1 MDSRIIHDL
10 QTKQKTSFAFM
21 KKILI
26 LTIVLFT
33 LLLSGC
39 KTRTI
44 IQEVERIKIEY
55 KDRFRVDSI
64 YNSDTTLIYSKSD
77 TVHFETI
84 KWRNKYQF
92 IRDSVLLIDSIP
104 YPVEVVE
111 YVNVLTKWQKMRLQ
125 ILNILGGL
133 IAIYG
138 AFKIGRLTKLF

>member
-1 MDSRIIHDL
+1 
-10 QTKQKTSFAFM
+10 M
-21 KKILI
+21 KKII
-26 LTIVLFT
+26 AIVLFT

-55 KDRFRVDSI
+55 KDRLRVDSI
-64 YNSDTTLIYSKSD
+64 YNSDTTLIFQKGD

-92 IRDSVLLIDSIP
+92 IRDSVLLVDSIP

-111 YVNVLTKWQKMRLQ
+111 YVNVLTKWQKWRLQ
-125 ILNILGGL
+125 ALNILGGL
-133 IAIYG
+133 ILILG

>member
-1 MDSRIIHDL
+1 
-10 QTKQKTSFAFM
+10 M
-21 KKILI
+21 KKI

-33 LLLSGC
+33 LILSGC

-55 KDRFRVDSI
+55 KDRLRVDSI
-64 YNSDTTLIYSKSD
+64 YNSDTTFIYREID
-77 TVHFETI
+77 TVFIESV

-92 IRDSVLLIDSIP
+92 IRDSVLLVDSIP

-125 ILNILGGL
+125 ILNILGG
-133 IAIYG
+133 IVAIYG

>member
-1 MDSRIIHDL
+1 
-10 QTKQKTSFAFM
+10 M
-21 KKILI
+21 KKII
-26 LTIVLFT
+26 IIVLFT

-55 KDRFRVDSI
+55 KDRLRVDSI
-64 YNSDTTLIYSKSD
+64 YNSDTTLIYRDTD
-77 TVHFETI
+77 TVFIESI

-92 IRDSVLLIDSIP
+92 IRDSVLLVDSIP

>member
-1 MDSRIIHDL
+1 
-10 QTKQKTSFAFM
+10 M
-21 KKILI
+21 KKII
-26 LTIVLFT
+26 TIVIFGLVIAI
-33 LLLSGC
+33 LYGC

-55 KDRFRVDSI
+55 KDRLRVDSI

-92 IRDSVLLIDSIP
+92 IRDSVLLVDSIP

-111 YVNVLTKWQKMRLQ
+111 YVNVLTKWQKWRLQ

-133 IAIYG
+133 IAVYG
-138 AFKIGRLTKLF
+138 AFKIGKLTKLF

>member
-1 MDSRIIHDL
+1 
-10 QTKQKTSFAFM
+10 M
-21 KKILI
+21 KKII
-26 LTIVLFT
+26 IIVLFT

-64 YNSDTTLIYSKSD
+64 YNSDTTFIYRDLD
-77 TVHFETI
+77 TVFIESI

-92 IRDSVLLIDSIP
+92 IRDSVLLVDSIP

-111 YVNVLTKWQKMRLQ
+111 YVNVLTKWQKWRLQ
-125 ILNILGGL
+125 ILNILGG
-133 IAIYG
+133 IVAVYG
-138 AFKIGRLTKLF
+138 AFKIGKLSKLF

>member
-1 MDSRIIHDL
+1 
-10 QTKQKTSFAFM
+10 M
-21 KKILI
+21 KKII
-26 LTIVLFT
+26 TIVLFT
-33 LLLSGC
+33 LILSGC

-55 KDRFRVDSI
+55 KDRLRVDSI
-64 YNSDTTLIYSKSD
+64 YNSDTTLIFQKGD

-92 IRDSVLLIDSIP
+92 IRDSVLLVDSIP
-104 YPVEVVE
+104 YAVEVVE
-111 YVNVLTKWQKMRLQ
+111 YVNVLTKWQKWRLQ

-133 IAIYG
+133 IAVFG

>member
-1 MDSRIIHDL
+1 
-10 QTKQKTSFAFM
+10 M
-21 KKILI
+21 KKII
-26 LTIVLFT
+26 TIVIFGLVIAI
-33 LLLSGC
+33 LYGC

-55 KDRFRVDSI
+55 KDRLRVDSI

-77 TVHFETI
+77 TVYFETI

-92 IRDSVLLIDSIP
+92 IRDSVLLVDSIP

>member
-1 MDSRIIHDL
+1 
-10 QTKQKTSFAFM
+10 M

-26 LTIVLFT
+26 IVLFT

-55 KDRFRVDSI
+55 KDRLRVDSV
-64 YNSDTTLIYSKSD
+64 YNSDTTLIYLKGD
-77 TVHFETI
+77 AVHFETI

-92 IRDSVLLIDSIP
+92 IRDSVLLVDSIP

-111 YVNVLTKWQKMRLQ
+111 YVNVLTKWQKWRLQ

-138 AFKIGRLTKLF
+138 AFRIGKLTKLF

>member
-1 MDSRIIHDL
+1 
-10 QTKQKTSFAFM
+10 M
-21 KKILI
+21 KKII
-26 LTIVLFT
+26 TIVIFGLVIAI
-33 LLLSGC
+33 LYGC

-55 KDRFRVDSI
+55 KDRLRVDSI

-92 IRDSVLLIDSIP
+92 IRDSVLLVDSIP

-111 YVNVLTKWQKMRLQ
+111 YVNVLTKWQKWRLQ

-133 IAIYG
+133 IAVYG

>member
-1 MDSRIIHDL
+1 
-10 QTKQKTSFAFM
+10 M

-33 LLLSGC
+33 LILNGC
-39 KTRTI
+39 KTRTV

-55 KDRFRVDSI
+55 KDRVRVDSI
-64 YNSDTTLIYSKSD
+64 YNSDTTLIYSKGD

-111 YVNVLTKWQKMRLQ
+111 YVNVLTKWQKWRLQ

-138 AFKIGRLTKLF
+138 AFKIGKLTKLF

>member
-1 MDSRIIHDL
+1 
-10 QTKQKTSFAFM
+10 M
-21 KKILI
+21 KKII
-26 LTIVLFT
+26 IIVLFT
-33 LLLSGC
+33 LILSGC

-55 KDRFRVDSI
+55 KDRLRVDSV

-77 TVHFETI
+77 TIHFETI

-92 IRDSVLLIDSIP
+92 IRDSVLLVDSIP

-111 YVNVLTKWQKMRLQ
+111 YVNVLTKWQKWRLQ

-138 AFKIGRLTKLF
+138 AFKIGKLTKLF

>member
-1 MDSRIIHDL
+1 
-10 QTKQKTSFAFM
+10 M
-21 KKILI
+21 KKI

-55 KDRFRVDSI
+55 KDRLRVDSI

-77 TVHFETI
+77 TIHFETI

-92 IRDSVLLIDSIP
+92 IRDSVLLVDSIP

-111 YVNVLTKWQKMRLQ
+111 YVNVLTKWQKWRLQ

-138 AFKIGRLTKLF
+138 AFKIGKLTKLL

>member
-1 MDSRIIHDL
+1 
-10 QTKQKTSFAFM
+10 M
-21 KKILI
+21 KKLLI

-33 LLLSGC
+33 LTLSGC

-55 KDRFRVDSI
+55 KDRLRVDSI

-92 IRDSVLLIDSIP
+92 IRDSVLLVDSIP

-111 YVNVLTKWQKMRLQ
+111 YVNILTKWQKWRLQ
-125 ILNILGGL
+125 ILNILGG
-133 IAIYG
+133 IVAIYG
-138 AFKIGRLTKLF
+138 AFRIGKLTKLF

>member
-1 MDSRIIHDL
+1 
-10 QTKQKTSFAFM
+10 M
-21 KKILI
+21 KKII
-26 LTIVLFT
+26 IIALFT

-44 IQEVERIKIEY
+44 VQEVERIKIEY

-64 YNSDTTLIYSKSD
+64 YNSDTTLIFQKGD

-92 IRDSVLLIDSIP
+92 IRDSVLITDSIP
-104 YPVEVVE
+104 YPVEVPVYTNE
-111 YVNVLTKWQKMRLQ
+111 LTSWQKMRLQ

-133 IAIYG
+133 IAVFG
-138 AFKIGRLTKLF
+138 AFKIGKLL

>member
-1 MDSRIIHDL
+1 
-10 QTKQKTSFAFM
+10 M
-21 KKILI
+21 KKII
-26 LTIVLFT
+26 TIVLFT

-55 KDRFRVDSI
+55 KDRLRVDSV
-64 YNSDTTLIYSKSD
+64 YNSDTTLIFSKGD

-104 YPVEVVE
+104 YPVEMPIYINE
-111 YVNVLTKWQKMRLQ
+111 LTNWQKKRLQ

-133 IAIYG
+133 VLIWG

>member
-1 MDSRIIHDL
+1 
-10 QTKQKTSFAFM
+10 M
-21 KKILI
+21 KKI
-26 LTIVLFT
+26 LTIVLLT
-33 LLLSGC
+33 LILSGC

-55 KDRFRVDSI
+55 KDRLRVDSI
-64 YNSDTTLIYSKSD
+64 YNSDTTLIYREID
-77 TVHFETI
+77 TVFIESV

-92 IRDSVLLIDSIP
+92 IRDSVLLVDSIP

-138 AFKIGRLTKLF
+138 AFKIGRLTRLF

>member
-1 MDSRIIHDL
+1 
-10 QTKQKTSFAFM
+10 M
-21 KKILI
+21 KKISI
-26 LTIVLFT
+26 LTIILFT

-55 KDRFRVDSI
+55 KDRLRVDSI
-64 YNSDTTLIYSKSD
+64 YNSDTTLIYREID
-77 TVHFETI
+77 TVFIESV
-84 KWRNKYQF
+84 KWRNRYQF
-92 IRDSVLLIDSIP
+92 IRDSVLLVDSIP

-111 YVNVLTKWQKMRLQ
+111 YVNVLTKWQKWRLQ

-133 IAIYG
+133 VAIYG

>member
-1 MDSRIIHDL
+1 
-10 QTKQKTSFAFM
+10 M

-33 LLLSGC
+33 LILSGC

-55 KDRFRVDSI
+55 KDRLRVDSI
-64 YNSDTTLIYSKSD
+64 YNSDTTLIYLKGD

-92 IRDSVLLIDSIP
+92 IRDSVLLVDSIP

-138 AFKIGRLTKLF
+138 AFKIGKLTKLF